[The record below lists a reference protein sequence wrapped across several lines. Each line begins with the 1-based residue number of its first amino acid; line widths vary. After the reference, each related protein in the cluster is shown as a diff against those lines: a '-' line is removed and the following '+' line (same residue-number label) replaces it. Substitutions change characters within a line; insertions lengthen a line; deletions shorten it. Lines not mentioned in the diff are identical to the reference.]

1 MIFSILVCG
10 INVNNREQG
19 TPDLGTAPQTPRALG
34 ANREQPPK
42 PPVPWGLTGNRE
54 QPPQT
59 PRALGANR
67 EQGTAPPNPPCTGG

>member
-42 PPVPWGLTGNRE
+42 PPVHGGLGGEGIGNRE
-54 QPPQT
+54 Q
-59 PRALGANR
+59 GI
-67 EQGTAPPNPPCTGG
+67 EIIKK